1 MCLLNLV
8 LAQKPAKNDR
18 RQIAKARS
26 ITDVDLA
33 ESRHI
38 KPHEKEKSKVERQ
51 RKWKQKKE
59 HCRDWGYVLNGAIY
73 VACYVLESALV
84 PSSDGLVV

>member
-1 MCLLNLV
+1 MMAAEQERYVKIGSPKCAITTKMGKHYTMCLLNLV

-51 RKWKQKKE
+51 RKWK
-59 HCRDWGYVLNGAIY
+59 
-73 VACYVLESALV
+73 
-84 PSSDGLVV
+84 